1 MLKSEFAVKK
11 VIKISIIS
19 LESHCIT
26 AISQIDEL
34 DSRNCNYL
42 KNEKKRE
49 KKRKIDIFE
58 LEVDLEKE
66 EFLKDFLHVCPSQ

>member
-42 KNEKKRE
+42 KSEKKKRE

-66 EFLKDFLHVCPSQ
+66 EFLKGFLRV